1 MWIKI
6 LLALGLAAFA
16 VVGLVGR
23 QRAGRKALRR
33 LAIFVFGAGAVIAV
47 LDPAAITWVANRVG
61 VGRGTDLVLYVLVI
75 AFLFT
80 IVGFSAR
87 FSDTEDRLVQLARSV
102 ALSQAAGEYGA
113 DLRDQPPAPQGGPVS

>member
-23 QRAGRKALRR
+23 QQAGRRALRR
-33 LAIFVFGAGAVIAV
+33 LAIFVFGAAAVVAII
-47 LDPAAITWVANRVG
+47 DPAAITWVANKVG

-80 IVGFSAR
+80 LVGFSAR
-87 FSDTEDRLVQLARSV
+87 FGDTEDRLVALARSV
-102 ALSQAAGEYGA
+102 ALAQAARDYPS
-113 DLRDQPPAPQGGPVS
+113 DLQEKPPA